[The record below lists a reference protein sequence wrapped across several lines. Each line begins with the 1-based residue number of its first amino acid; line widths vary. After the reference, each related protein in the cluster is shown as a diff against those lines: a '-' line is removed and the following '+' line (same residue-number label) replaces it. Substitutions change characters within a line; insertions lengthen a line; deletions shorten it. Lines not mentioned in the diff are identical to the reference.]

1 MVHDDTM
8 GSIGLAIGSPSGKQ
22 NMIAML
28 TNPMLTDEGF
38 GLKYQC
44 NKLCSLAP
52 YADWKLNATNPYTN
66 EGVCDHAT
74 IIVNANCSI
83 DMVANLLSL
92 FQRVSNKIPR
102 WNTIMLCHY
111 FQEVQGWTI
120 LSLSKN

>member
-1 MVHDDTM
+1 MVDGQTNSIEFVCLSSTMNVSINITRRFHIMVHDDSTM

-52 YADWKLNATNPYTN
+52 YAD
-66 EGVCDHAT
+66 
-74 IIVNANCSI
+74 
-83 DMVANLLSL
+83 
-92 FQRVSNKIPR
+92 
-102 WNTIMLCHY
+102 
-111 FQEVQGWTI
+111 
-120 LSLSKN
+120 